1 MGTTKTNTIAKI
13 IQPFIYLGCVALL
26 FWSCRQSVSE
36 TAYIPIEPLFLHAN
50 GEGFAGSESCA
61 KCHSEI
67 YKTHLE
73 TAHFNTSKIADTT
86 TITGNL
92 TAGKNTFTVNDLIE
106 FILIATDSGIYE
118 EVRRIKDDHLFSKSK
133 IDIVIGS
140 GTKGQSYLSWNEGQL
155 NQLQSSYFAP
165 TDSWVNSPNYP
176 EHLIP
181 NRPVMPRCLECHV
194 TYAKNTPSFSAKNV
208 YDTQQLLLGINC
220 ESCHGPSA
228 NHVGFHTG
236 NPEISEA
243 KYVTKFSDLSQQQ
256 RLDACALCHSG
267 PRLPKKQPFSFSL
280 GDTLKNYST
289 ADYKEIDKLNL
300 DVHSNQLGL
309 LTSSACFKKSDAM
322 DCSTCHDVHIKQRG
336 NTDHFNQK
344 CMECHSENTM
354 VCAEDSAML
363 ASNNNNCIT
372 CHMPLLTTKAI
383 KIRNESDNVPV
394 QVRTH
399 LIDIYLET
407 L

>member
-13 IQPFIYLGCVALL
+13 IQPFIYLVCVALL

-194 TYAKNTPSFSAKNV
+194 TYAKNILSFSAKNV

-228 NHVGFHTG
+228 KHVGFHTG

-267 PRLPKKQPFSFSL
+267 KRQSKQPAFSFMA
-280 GDTLKNYST
+280 GDNLNNHSS
-289 ADYKEIDKLNL
+289 ADYGNIDQVNL
-300 DVHSNQLGL
+300 DVHSNQYGL

-322 DCSTCHDVHIKQRG
+322 DCSTCHDVHKNERG
-336 NTDHFNQK
+336 NTESFNLK
-344 CMECHSENTM
+344 CIKCHGGTAM
-354 VCAEDSAML
+354 VCAEDTVILESKN
-363 ASNNNNCIT
+363 SNCIA
-372 CHMPLLTTKAI
+372 CHMPLLTTNSI
-383 KIRNESDNVPV
+383 KINTDIDSSTIK
-394 QVRTH
+394 VRTH
-399 LIDIYLET
+399 LIDVYLNT